1 MKYGII
7 GSGSATTKVVQ
18 EGLIDI
24 LKSDEDAVFII
35 HARRAPQGAVSDVY
49 DFLVDHK
56 VPFNAVTRIDDKAPQ
71 GLLNHAMD
79 VATNDD
85 PTKTIINDS
94 DVVLLLWD
102 EVNEDASEKLAIM
115 SADAGKSIKDLTMAL
130 TPIVI
135 EGSATPVQEPV
146 QVEEELIE
154 PEIVYAKP
162 PAEETAMSP
171 FSRDELLNMNIGV
184 LRRQAKSLGIE
195 NVGKTKQE
203 IVDAIF
209 YHEPVDGDAPV
220 ISADVVA
227 TEIVEPLNVAQGQL
241 TWIEDGVLQTVML
254 GESFTK
260 RFLADLRYKPI

>member
-71 GLLNHAMD
+71 GLLNNAMD

-85 PTKTIINDS
+85 PTKTIIDDS
-94 DVVLLLWD
+94 DVILLLWD
-102 EVNEDASEKLAIM
+102 EINEDASEKLAIM

-135 EGSATPVQEPV
+135 EGSETSVQEPV

-154 PEIVYAKP
+154 PEIVYAK

-209 YHEPVDGDAPV
+209 YHESVDGNASV

-227 TEIVEPLNVAQGQL
+227 TEIVAPLNVTQGQL

-254 GESFTK
+254 GEEFTK

>member
-7 GSGSATTKVVQ
+7 GSGSANTKVVQ

-71 GLLNHAMD
+71 GLLNFALEVVTH
-79 VATNDD
+79 DD
-85 PTKTIINDS
+85 PAKTIINVCDE
-94 DVVLLLWD
+94 VLLLWD
-102 EVNEDASEKLAIM
+102 ESNEEASEKLAIM
-115 SADAGKSIKDLTMAL
+115 SADAGKPIKDLTMAL

-135 EGSATPVQEPV
+135 EGSEPV
-146 QVEEELIE
+146 TMDVIE
-154 PEIVYAKP
+154 PEIVHEKTVDHDP
-162 PAEETAMSP
+162 NETTEGTP
-171 FSRDELLNMNIGV
+171 FTRDELMNMNIGV
-184 LRRQAKSLGIE
+184 LRRQAKALGVE

-209 YHEPVDGDAPV
+209 YHEPVDGDESI

-227 TEIVEPLNVAQGQL
+227 TEIVEPLNVTQGQL
-241 TWIEDGVLQTVML
+241 TWIEDGVLQSVML
-254 GESFTK
+254 GENFTK

>member
-56 VPFNAVTRIDDKAPQ
+56 VPFDAVTRIDDKAPQ
-71 GLLNHAMD
+71 GLLNHAID

-85 PTKTIINDS
+85 PTKTIINDA
-94 DVVLLLWD
+94 DVILLLWD

-115 SADAGKSIKDLTMAL
+115 SADAGKPIKDLTMAL

-135 EGSATPVQEPV
+135 EGSETAV
-146 QVEEELIE
+146 QVEDELIE
-154 PEIVYAKP
+154 PEIVYAQP
-162 PAEETAMSP
+162 PAVEPAMSP
-171 FSRDELLNMNIGV
+171 FSRDELMNMNIGV
-184 LRRQAKSLGIE
+184 LRRQAKSLGVE

-209 YHEPVDGDAPV
+209 YHEPVDDDV
-220 ISADVVA
+220 SIISADTHVPSEEPVSQMA
-227 TEIVEPLNVAQGQL
+227 VIV
-241 TWIEDGVLQTVML
+241 WHEDGAVRSQTVL
-254 GESFTK
+254 LNEVK
-260 RFLADLRYKPI
+260 NLLR

>member
-71 GLLNHAMD
+71 GLLNHAVD

-94 DVVLLLWD
+94 DVILLLWD

-115 SADAGKSIKDLTMAL
+115 SADAGKPIKDLTMAL

-135 EGSATPVQEPV
+135 EGSETVT
-146 QVEEELIE
+146 QVEDKLVE
-154 PEIVYAKP
+154 PEIVYAQP
-162 PAEETAMSP
+162 PVAEPAMSP
-171 FSRDELLNMNIGV
+171 FSRDELMNMNIGV
-184 LRRQAKSLGIE
+184 LRRQAKSLGVE

-209 YHEPVDGDAPV
+209 YHEPIDDDASI
-220 ISADVVA
+220 ISADTHAPSEETVNQMAV
-227 TEIVEPLNVAQGQL
+227 IVWHENGAMQL
-241 TWIEDGVLQTVML
+241 KTVLLKEV
-254 GESFTK
+254 
-260 RFLADLRYKPI
+260 RDLLS